1 MSDNKSIVLRITN
14 MKWIDKD
21 KTQDKLPT
29 EVELQ
34 WASDK
39 WDYDQVSNWLNN
51 HFNNSLKDL
60 MIKQIDNVD
69 SGGGWGGC
77 C

>member
-1 MSDNKSIVLRITN
+1 MSENKSIVLRITN
-14 MKWIDKD
+14 MKWVDKD
-21 KTQDKLPT
+21 KNQDKLPS

-51 HFNNSLKDL
+51 HFNNSLEDL

-69 SGGGWGGC
+69 SGGGWGC

>member
-69 SGGGWGGC
+69 SGGG
-77 C
+77 

>member
-1 MSDNKSIVLRITN
+1 MPDNKSIVLKITN
-14 MKWIDKD
+14 MKWLDKD
-21 KTQDKLPT
+21 KSQAKLPS

-69 SGGGWGGC
+69 SGGG
-77 C
+77 